1 MNDDPLEVLLASRV
15 LARDASGE
23 LTLGDQDGLLA
34 PAEVDRLGHLAAE
47 LIPPAVAGIVIG
59 EARLDALL
67 GYAVGRSLGLP
78 ILLLRDHEGIA
89 ELRGEV
95 PEAGALY
102 LLTGVLESPRMVDE
116 FEGLC
121 RRVGVPGAGALAL
134 VSTLFPPDPR
144 VRAVVQL
151 PPGRG

>member
-1 MNDDPLEVLLASRV
+1 MSDDPLEVLLASRI

-23 LTLGDQDGLLA
+23 LGLGDQDGLLA
-34 PAEVDRLGHLAAE
+34 PAEVDRLGRLAGE
-47 LIPPAVAGIVIG
+47 LIPPGIAGIVIG
-59 EARLDALL
+59 ESRLDALL
-67 GYAVGRSLGLP
+67 GYAVGRSRGLP

-102 LLTGVLESPRMVDE
+102 LLTGVLESSRMLDE

-121 RRVGVPGAGALAL
+121 RRVGASGAGALAL
-134 VSTLFPPDPR
+134 VSTLSPPDPR

-151 PPGRG
+151 PVDRP